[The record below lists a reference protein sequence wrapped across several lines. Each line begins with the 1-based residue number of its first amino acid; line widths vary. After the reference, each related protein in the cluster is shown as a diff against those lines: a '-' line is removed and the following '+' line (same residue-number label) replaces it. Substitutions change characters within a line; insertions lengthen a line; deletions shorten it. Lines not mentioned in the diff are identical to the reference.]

1 MLLQDKLSS
10 YVPCKTHT
18 TSDWRDKSLG
28 GGGGHLQGVRQEGLL
43 PNVESPCEN
52 ISLSTL
58 FSQSNNL
65 QIVGQS
71 VGQLDSVSIYGAPTV
86 VH

>member
-1 MLLQDKLSS
+1 MSLARHTPLLTEGTKAW
-10 YVPCKTHT
+10 V
-18 TSDWRDKSLG
+18 
-28 GGGGHLQGVRQEGLL
+28 GGGHLQGVRQEGLL